1 MLHVTSNG
9 FSRWDWYVFG
19 FFRNLFFRKIGGK
32 WRAEDSKT
40 DCSVKLVSHKH
51 YLLDIISKPSQKSR
65 TFTSEIM
72 AQFLQF
78 TKSTSWSPN
87 SRLKA
92 SGFQSSDFN
101 FLWTPDTSTGWEY
114 KDECLLHHNQ
124 ISYTCSQTFLRE
136 LRLLATTIQ
145 KTPQIYFH
153 PCLVFVHQANNQS
166 QSKL

>member
-1 MLHVTSNG
+1 MWIFLTIIFV
-9 FSRWDWYVFG
+9 W
-19 FFRNLFFRKIGGK
+19 FFFLFFEKVSGKGGV
-32 WRAEDSKT
+32 EGSKT
-40 DCSVKLVSHKH
+40 DCSIKLVSHRY

-124 ISYTCSQTFLRE
+124 ISYTCTQTFLRAE
-136 LRLLATTIQ
+136 
-145 KTPQIYFH
+145 TPGYHNTKDITNLFSSMSGF
-153 PCLVFVHQANNQS
+153 CASN
-166 QSKL
+166 K

>member
-1 MLHVTSNG
+1 MNHLLTHQNNMLK
-9 FSRWDWYVFG
+9 FSSVAWLSSSPTEYFLWCATIKEKWLLWMILLTVRT
-19 FFRNLFFRKIGGK
+19 FFLKKNIKKGGGEG
-32 WRAEDSKT
+32 RSIY
-40 DCSVKLVSHKH
+40 CSVKLELISCKY

-114 KDECLLHHNQ
+114 KDACLLHHNQ
-124 ISYTCSQTFLRE
+124 VSLHMQPKFKR
-136 LRLLATTIQ
+136 
-145 KTPQIYFH
+145 
-153 PCLVFVHQANNQS
+153 
-166 QSKL
+166 

>member
-1 MLHVTSNG
+1 MASLDEIYN
-9 FSRWDWYVFG
+9 
-19 FFRNLFFRKIGGK
+19 FFFFFFKKTCGK
-32 WRAEDSKT
+32 GAVEGSKT
-40 DCSVKLVSHKH
+40 DCSVQLVSHRY

-114 KDECLLHHNQ
+114 KDACLLHCNQ
-124 ISYTCSQTFLRE
+124 ISYTCSQTFFRAE
-136 LRLLATTIQ
+136 TPDYYFIKDTTNLFSPMSVFCSSNIQ
-145 KTPQIYFH
+145 PESE
-153 PCLVFVHQANNQS
+153 QASVPGNVQ
-166 QSKL
+166 LP